1 MENMNDSNDVVII
14 LNSEVVLVTYSGFII
29 LANGFFLS
37 YLMLDLIKMNVVLH
51 KHKSRSEKY
60 DK

>member
-1 MENMNDSNDVVII
+1 MENTNDSNDVVII

-29 LANGFFLS
+29 LANFLS
-37 YLMLDLIKMNVVLH
+37 YLMLDLIKMNVVFH